1 MPENNLAGKTK
12 RDAARRTAAGDVHKD
27 FQSEAETISETDSDA
42 RLWAL
47 AAQRI
52 AIEGVSI
59 EIDGGRFP
67 AKAVAGQPTL
77 IEADIFSDGHDS
89 IAAVLAWRRA
99 GEPTAHEAVME
110 LVENDRWATTVVF
123 PENDH
128 YECTILA
135 WRDLFTTWHKEVTKK
150 LGAGQ
155 RVSLELEEGRRLLQ
169 AALEK
174 GSLSNTDHAT
184 VVGLL
189 AADTAH
195 AEGAG
200 NDATVDAA
208 RFARMADPAVVA
220 LMHLSGPRT
229 NLTEYRTLTVFVD
242 RKAAAFSAWYELM
255 PRSQSGDVNRHGTFD
270 DVIAR
275 LPYVRDLG
283 FDVLYFPPIHPIG
296 KTNRKGRNNSLIAHE
311 GEPGSPYAIGSEEG
325 GHDAIHP
332 ELGSLDDFRRL
343 VQAAKDHGLEIALDF
358 AIQCSPDHPWIKE
371 HPEWFDW
378 RPDGTIKF
386 AENPPKKYEDIVN
399 VHFYRGALPSIWY
412 ALRDVVLFWV
422 DQGVRIFRVDNPHTK
437 PLPFWEWMIA
447 EVRQKD
453 PGVIFLA
460 EAFTRPKMMK
470 RLAKV
475 GFSQSYSYFTWR
487 NKKQEIT
494 EYLTELTQEECRE
507 YMRPNFFVNTPD
519 INPRFLQTSGRPG
532 FRTRL
537 VLAATLGGNYGVYN
551 GFEICEA
558 APVPGKEEYLNS
570 EKYEIRAW
578 DMDQPGN
585 IQDDIRLLN
594 RLRQAHPAL
603 QHFTNLKFY
612 KADNDK
618 VLAYG
623 RQTGNDFILIH
634 VNLDP
639 HHPQTFEFEVPLW
652 EFGLPD
658 EASVEVRDLI
668 HGNSFTWHGKRHWL
682 ELEPHTRPYAIWQ
695 LFAPGVPR

>member
-1 MPENNLAGKTK
+1 MPGDEPKVTTAQ
-12 RDAARRTAAGDVHKD
+12 DAASTG
-27 FQSEAETISETDSDA
+27 TGSDA
-42 RLWAL
+42 RLRAL

-52 AIEGVSI
+52 VIEGVSI

-67 AKAVAGQPTL
+67 AKAVAGQPTA
-77 IEADIFSDGHDS
+77 IQADIFSDGHDS
-89 IAAVLAWRRA
+89 LSAVLSWRRA
-99 GEPTAHEAVME
+99 GHGEASQDVQE
-110 LVENDRWATTVVF
+110 SALTLVENDRWTTSVVF
-123 PENDH
+123 PENDY

-135 WRDLFTTWHKEVTKK
+135 WRDLFATWHKEVTKK
-150 LGAGQ
+150 LAAGQ
-155 RVSLELEEGRRLLQ
+155 RIALELEEGRRLLQ
-169 AALEK
+169 AALED
-174 GSLSNTDHAT
+174 GRASAEGRAAL
-184 VVGLL
+184 VGLL
-189 AADTAH
+189 AADAAH
-195 AEGAG
+195 AEAGSEDGA
-200 NDATVDAA
+200 VQAA
-208 RFARMADPAVVA
+208 RFARMGDPAVVA
-220 LMHLSGPRT
+220 LMQASGPRT
-229 NLTEYRTLTVFVD
+229 NLTEYKTLTLFVD
-242 RKAAAFSAWYELM
+242 RKAAAFSAWYEIM

-296 KTNRKGRNNSLIAHE
+296 KTNRKGRNNSLTAQE
-311 GEPGSPYAIGSEEG
+311 GEPGSPYAIGSEDG

-332 ELGSLDDFRRL
+332 ELGSFEDFRRL
-343 VQAAKDHGLEIALDF
+343 ISAAKDHGLEIALDF
-358 AIQCSPDHPWIKE
+358 AIQCSPDHPWIRE

-399 VHFYRGALPSIWY
+399 VHFYRGALPDLWY

-422 DQGVRIFRVDNPHTK
+422 DQSVRIFRVDNPHTK
-437 PLPFWEWMIA
+437 PFPFWEWLIE
-447 EVRQKD
+447 EVRAQD

-460 EAFTRPKMMK
+460 EAFTRPKVMK

-475 GFSQSYSYFTWR
+475 GYSQSYSYFTWR
-487 NKKQEIT
+487 NEKQEIID
-494 EYLTELTQEECRE
+494 YLTELTQEECRE

-519 INPRFLQTSGRPG
+519 INPRFLQSSGRPG

-558 APVPGKEEYLNS
+558 AAVPGKEEYLNS

-578 DMDQPGN
+578 DMNQPGN
-585 IQDDIRLLN
+585 IQDDIRLMN
-594 RLRQAHPAL
+594 RLRQSHPAL
-603 QHFTNLKFY
+603 QDFTNVTFY
-612 KADNDK
+612 KASSDK
-618 VLAYG
+618 VLSYG
-623 RQTGNDFILIH
+623 KQTGDDFVLVH

-639 HHPQTFEFEVPLW
+639 HNTQTFEFEVPLW
-652 EFGLPD
+652 EWGLPD

-668 HGNSFTWHGKRHWL
+668 HGNSFTWHGKNQWL
-682 ELEPHTRPYAIWQ
+682 ELEPHSRPYAIWQ